1 MQGGVG
7 PMEARMLMM
16 KSSLPRSPMAVP
28 YQPSLLRVLHGATA
42 VLVAIGWITGLLLLG
57 SFDGRWGRLPFTLDG
72 EWIELHG
79 YVGLVLALV
88 LLLFVPYALTLGA
101 GRLRRFANSLPL
113 MALVLAVGSGLQ
125 MESDF
130 LVNQATT
137 PLPYALHL
145 LAWLLLAVS
154 VPLHWIGAVRRGGW
168 PLAASMLSV
177 RVPPQD
183 GPLQW
188 PGQLLRYVRRGR

>member
-1 MQGGVG
+1 MIDLRLQ
-7 PMEARMLMM
+7 R
-16 KSSLPRSPMAVP
+16 SLMAVP

-42 VLVAIGWITGLLLLG
+42 LLVAIGWITGLLLVG
-57 SFDGRWGRLPFTLDG
+57 SFDGPWGRLPFRLDG
-72 EWIELHG
+72 EWIDFHG
-79 YVGLVLALV
+79 RVGLLMALV

-113 MALVLAVGSGLQ
+113 LALLLAVGSGLQ
-125 MESDF
+125 MESEW
-130 LVNQATT
+130 LVNHAST

-154 VPLHWIGAVRRGGW
+154 VPLHLIGAVRRGGW
-168 PLAASMLSV
+168 SLAASMLSLQL
-177 RVPPQD
+177 RPHD
-183 GPLQW
+183 GPFHW

>member
-1 MQGGVG
+1 MV
-7 PMEARMLMM
+7 ARVTRMPVMNP
-16 KSSLPRSPMAVP
+16 SLQRFPMAAP
-28 YQPSLLRVLHGATA
+28 YQPSLLRVLHGASA

-72 EWIELHG
+72 EWIDWHG
-79 YVGLVLALV
+79 RVGLLLALV

-101 GRLRRFANSLPL
+101 GRLRRLANSLPL

-125 MESDF
+125 MKSDF
-130 LVNQATT
+130 LVNHAAT

-154 VPLHWIGAVRRGGW
+154 VPLHLIGAVRRGGW
-168 PLAASMLSV
+168 PLAASMVSL
-177 RVPPQD
+177 RLLPHD
-183 GPLQW
+183 GPLHW
-188 PGQLLRYVRRGR
+188 PGQLLGHVRRGR